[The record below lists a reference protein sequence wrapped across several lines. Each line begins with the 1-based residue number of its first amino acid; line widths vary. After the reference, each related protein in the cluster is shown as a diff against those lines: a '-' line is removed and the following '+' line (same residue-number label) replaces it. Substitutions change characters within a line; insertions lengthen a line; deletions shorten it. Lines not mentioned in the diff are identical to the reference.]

1 MREANIK
8 YIIPNVTKEEIEI
21 LEREGFEWHTDS
33 IFGEDIVIEGDELY
47 FKMALYAIRRV

>member
-21 LEREGFEWHTDS
+21 LEREGFEWHMDS
-33 IFGEDIVIEGDELY
+33 IFGEDIAIEGDELY